1 MKIQVPPTNN
11 KIFVSPTN
19 PERHKTKTCA
29 TGFQSAE
36 KLNSRLESTK
46 PGN

>member
-1 MKIQVPPTNN
+1 MKIKVPPTSN

-19 PERHKTKTCA
+19 PKIHETKTCA
-29 TGFQSAE
+29 AGFWRAE